1 MRLKVA
7 VLAALVAAAQ
17 LLAGGLA
24 PVAAQARDP
33 QTSPSALPSALPS
46 ASPPPSAYPWPG
58 ESWPVSTPEE
68 QGMDSAQLARLVA
81 TVGSFNQDSFLIVR
95 HGRIVVDAYY
105 APYAPGIAH
114 DLRSVTK
121 SVVGTLTAIQ
131 LQKGMLDSTDQRV
144 MDLFADRK
152 IANADDRKR
161 AMTVQSL
168 LDMTSGMD
176 WTEKLYTPDE
186 TLMQMFRSPN
196 RTAFVLDR
204 PMAADPGTTF
214 NYGGGNPYLLSALV
228 NLKSGKNAQD
238 FALKELFIPLGI
250 TSVAWGNND
259 AQGVTDGQSGLFLT
273 PHDMARVGYL
283 YLRNGR
289 WEGKQIIPPA
299 WVERAQAGKVHV
311 RGALHYGN
319 LWWSLPE
326 KGAYF
331 ASGRHAQMIVIIPKL
346 DVVAVMTGARPDGE
360 YYPVAALVDDIAGA
374 VKSDA
379 PLPANQA
386 GMALLTAAIHQA
398 TIAKRGPAPGSS
410 DLARTVSGKAYRLAD
425 NPLRM
430 KSFRLDFFD
439 RPDPTWEVVLRA
451 DPPTDRRTGVFGT
464 DGFYRLSPPGPY
476 GISAVR
482 GRWLDDRTFQLDSRA
497 LGRGE
502 TQTWTFAFEGDRPG
516 DAVKIRFENTDG
528 FKAELRGAASE

>member
-1 MRLKVA
+1 MRLKLVA
-7 VLAALVAAAQ
+7 LAALVAGFHLFASVAA
-17 LLAGGLA
+17 L
-24 PVAAQARDP
+24 VTAQARDP
-33 QTSPSALPSALPS
+33 QSNA
-46 ASPPPSAYPWPG
+46 SAYPWPT

-68 QGMDSAQLARLVA
+68 QGMDSAQLARLVE
-81 TVGSFNQDSFLIVR
+81 TVGSFRQDSLLIVR
-95 HGRIVVDAYY
+95 HGRIVADAYY
-105 APYAPGIAH
+105 SPFAPGISH

-131 LQKGMLDSTDQRV
+131 LQNGMLDSVDQRV

-152 IANADDRKR
+152 IANLDDRKK

-176 WTEKLYTPDE
+176 WTEKFYTPDE

-196 RTAFVLDR
+196 RSAFVLDR
-204 PMAADPGTTF
+204 PMADDPGTTF
-214 NYGGGNPYLLSALV
+214 NYGGGNPYLLSALI
-228 NLKSGKNAQD
+228 NQKSGRSAQD
-238 FALKELFIPLGI
+238 FAMKELFGPLGI
-250 TSVAWGNND
+250 RSATWGNND
-259 AQGVTDGQSGLFLT
+259 VQGITDGQSGLYLT
-273 PHDMARVGYL
+273 PHDMARFGYL
-283 YLRNGR
+283 YLRNGQ
-289 WEGKQIIPPA
+289 WEGKQIIPSS

-319 LWWSLPE
+319 LWWSLPD

-331 ASGRHAQMIVIIPKL
+331 ASGRHSQLIVVVPKL
-346 DVVAVMTGARPDGE
+346 DVVAVMTGYRLDGE
-360 YYPVAALVDDIAGA
+360 YYSVASLIDDVTSA

-398 TIAKRGPAPGSS
+398 TIAKPGPAPGSS
-410 DLARTVSGKAYRLAD
+410 ELAKTISGKVYRLAD

-430 KSFRLDFFD
+430 KSIRLNFFD
-439 RPDPTWEVVLRA
+439 RPDPTWEVMLHA

-476 GISAVR
+476 GINAAR
-482 GRWLDDRTFQLDSRA
+482 ARALDDRTFELDSRT

-502 TQTWTFAFEGDRPG
+502 TQTWTLTFDGDKPG
-516 DAVKIRFENTDG
+516 DTVTIRFANTDG
-528 FKAELRGAASE
+528 YKAELRGTASE